1 MSSSGVIVSSGF
13 TGLMYLPAK
22 IWRRRWVLCLTLSC
36 SDCCRS
42 ELYEMPTAWTCA
54 VRVAQASLTRPASLY
69 VVFLKSA
76 FLLLIPTDVTRCSI
90 LLGGSFVMTFASVE
104 KEAPGKMSPCQFG
117 GISSSGKY
125 LKFESVNTSTFV
137 SSFSVTL
144 QSALMGLECLV
155 FFRWFLEVS
164 GGGVVGCL
172 GRSCC
177 RAGSWTMKV

>member
-1 MSSSGVIVSSGF
+1 MCVLRLGESYWFFVRSLTCSMMFFQIVF
-13 TGLMYLPAK
+13 
-22 IWRRRWVLCLTLSC
+22 VV
-36 SDCCRS
+36 S

-104 KEAPGKMSPCQFG
+104 KEAPGKMSTCQFG

-125 LKFESVNTSTFV
+125 LKFESVNTGTFV
-137 SSFSVTL
+137 SS
-144 QSALMGLECLV
+144 
-155 FFRWFLEVS
+155 
-164 GGGVVGCL
+164 
-172 GRSCC
+172 
-177 RAGSWTMKV
+177 